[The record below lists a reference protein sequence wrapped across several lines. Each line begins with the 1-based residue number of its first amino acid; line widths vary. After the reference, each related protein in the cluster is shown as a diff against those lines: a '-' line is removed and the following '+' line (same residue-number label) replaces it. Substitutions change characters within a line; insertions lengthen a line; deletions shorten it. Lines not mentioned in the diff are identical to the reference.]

1 MQSKQSICSTCSQKL
16 GPDVSI
22 CPHCGARQEPA
33 WGSRSSQASSNTEA
47 EQPQKKQEQEARPVI
62 PTKRQ
67 PLSHSQPSLYPA
79 DLVYLA
85 PPNDLPR
92 FSRLTPYQLT
102 LLAAGL
108 ALVFLI
114 SVVGYLLWRQQTREE
129 ENLAHQLAL
138 IQPSPSPTLAVDLPP
153 TPALLDDQAIAQAVK
168 SALMEYNPQGVARYQ
183 FEVKDGIV
191 TLSGEAENQAE
202 KDGAENVIRA
212 LAGVKWVI
220 NNLSVKAEP
229 QTVPVKLNEVEAKR
243 LEEALRQQLLEEQ
256 QHREEEQRHQAELEA
271 QREAERQRRE
281 LALAQQRAEEAALR
295 KAAEEQLQ
303 REAAEAERRWEERR
317 RLEAERRARA
327 EQARLQASTLPT
339 GTVAWSGIV
348 DGVVEVLFSGSSA
361 SVRHLSGGPP
371 REVQASFSAP
381 IPRSPVN
388 VKLLSA
394 SGRGSINIVQEPSA
408 ANGYTTIVRID
419 DSSKNGSKRYE
430 FTLRWLVPE

>member
-1 MQSKQSICSTCSQKL
+1 MQSKQSICSTCGQKL

-33 WGSRSSQASSNTEA
+33 WEARRSQASSNTEA
-47 EQPQKKQEQEARPVI
+47 EQPQRKQEQEARPVI
-62 PTKRQ
+62 PIKR
-67 PLSHSQPSLYPA
+67 PSLSHSQPLLYPA

-92 FSRLTPYQLT
+92 FSRFTPYQLT

-138 IQPSPSPTLAVDLPP
+138 IRPSPSPKLAVDLTP
-153 TPALLDDQAIAQAVK
+153 TPAPLDDQAIAQAVK

-361 SVRHLSGGPP
+361 SVRHLSGEPP
-371 REVQASFSAP
+371 REAQASFSAP

-388 VKLLSA
+388 IKLLSA

>member
-1 MQSKQSICSTCSQKL
+1 MQTKQGICSACGQRLSQNVL
-16 GPDVSI
+16 I
-22 CPHCGARQEPA
+22 CPHCGARQETV
-33 WGSRSSQASSNTEA
+33 WESRRSQASGNTEA
-47 EQPQKKQEQEARPVI
+47 EQPQREQETRPVI
-62 PTKRQ
+62 PIERP
-67 PLSHSQPSLYPA
+67 PLSRSQPSPYPA

-92 FSRLTPYQLT
+92 FSRFTPYHLT

-114 SVVGYLLWRQQTREE
+114 SAVGYLLWRQQTREE
-129 ENLAHQLAL
+129 QNLAHQLAL

-153 TPALLDDQAIAQAVK
+153 TPAPIDDQTIAQAVK
-168 SALMEYNPQGVARYQ
+168 AALMEYNPQGAAHYQ
-183 FEVKDGIV
+183 FEVKDGVV
-191 TLSGEAENQAE
+191 TLSGEAENQPE
-202 KDGAENVIRA
+202 KDGAENVIKA
-212 LAGVKWVI
+212 VAGVRWVI
-220 NNLSVKAEP
+220 NKLSVKAEP
-229 QTVPVKLNEVEAKR
+229 QVVPVKLNEVEAKR

-256 QHREEEQRHQAELEA
+256 QRREEEQRHQAELEA

-281 LALAQQRAEEAALR
+281 LVLAQQRAEEAALR

-303 REAAEAERRWEERR
+303 REAAEYERRQEERR

-327 EQARLQASTLPT
+327 EQARLLASTLPT

-361 SVRHLSGGPP
+361 SVRHFNGEPP
-371 REVQASFSAP
+371 REAHASFSAP

-388 VKLLSA
+388 VKLLST
-394 SGRGSINIVQEPSA
+394 SGRGTIEIVQEPSA

-419 DSSKNGSKRYE
+419 DSNNSGSKRYA